1 MAFPNAKNSV
11 VCTEFPMCSKFN
23 FSQRKTYFPNSL
35 QILKLEVCG
44 IYHSLYVK
52 FEINVNS
59 FILCKLS
66 ILFSTVKLRP

>member
-1 MAFPNAKNSV
+1 MPKILWYAQNSQCVQNSIFPSEKHI
-11 VCTEFPMCSKFN
+11 FPIL
-23 FSQRKTYFPNSL
+23 L